1 MIEKYEELNRIY
13 EKYQHLHNPREEH
26 YGEYQEAL
34 NVLLET
40 IGTMI
45 NECEE
50 IFDGMAESYCVI
62 KDNEEELRILF
73 GYEECV

>member
-1 MIEKYEELNRIY
+1 MIEKYEELNRVY
-13 EKYQHLHNPREEH
+13 EKYQHLCGRGD
-26 YGEYQEAL
+26 GEYQEAL
-34 NVLLET
+34 DELLQT

-62 KDNEEELRILF
+62 KDNEEELRRLF

>member
-1 MIEKYEELNRIY
+1 MIEHYGTLNDVY
-13 EKYQHLHNPREEH
+13 VKYQHLHSPREEH

-40 IGTMI
+40 IGMMV

-50 IFDGMAESYCVI
+50 IFSCMAESYSVI
-62 KDNEEELRILF
+62 KDNEEELRRLF
-73 GYEECV
+73 GYEDCH

>member
-1 MIEKYEELNRIY
+1 MIEHYATLNEVY

-45 NECEE
+45 NECED
-50 IFDGMAESYCVI
+50 IFDDMAESYSVVKEDCVI
-62 KDNEEELRILF
+62 E
-73 GYEECV
+73 